1 MAMIARSGSVTFLRV
16 HDLHSGYGPPDD
28 KIDGE
33 LVAKVS
39 GEPVHA
45 FGTTLRSDSR
55 LPSHE
60 GMLAL
65 LRDGLV
71 HADTVRTTVNYDI
84 DLENGKQNG
93 RLVRVELRPV

>member
-1 MAMIARSGSVTFLRV
+1 MAILRSTGTVTFLRV
-16 HDLHSGYGPPDD
+16 HDLGGGYGPNDD
-28 KIDGE
+28 RIDGE

-39 GEPVHA
+39 GAPERAV
-45 FGTTLRSDSR
+45 GTTLRADNK

-71 HADTVRTTVNYDI
+71 HGDRIRTAVEYDL
-84 DLENGKQNG
+84 DVENGRKNG
-93 RLVRVELRPV
+93 RLMRVELTPS